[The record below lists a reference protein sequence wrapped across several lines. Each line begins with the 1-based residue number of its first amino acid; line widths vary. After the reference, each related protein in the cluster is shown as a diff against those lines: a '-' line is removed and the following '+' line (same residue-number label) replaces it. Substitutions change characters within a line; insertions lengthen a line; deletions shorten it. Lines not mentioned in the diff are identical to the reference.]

1 MSRLATPAE
10 SKSLTI
16 SASTSSRV
24 NEWAWWVTRAAANQ
38 TPVALMQFF
47 YHVDAGRILID
58 GHDIARATEAS
69 LRNAIAIVPQDTAL
83 LNRTLLENIRYGR
96 PDATDEEVWDAAA
109 AARCRPFI
117 ENLPRGLDTMVGDR
131 RRVKL
136 SGGQRQRIAI
146 ARAFL
151 KDAPLLILDE
161 ATSAL
166 DIEAEEAIRET
177 LESLMAGRTVI
188 TIAHRLSTLRNFDR
202 ILVLQGGRLVEDRV
216 AGRPHARPRRLSRP
230 RQSRTQPACRTA
242 LCAKDVETRR
252 PPRVYPRG

>member
-1 MSRLATPAE
+1 VTFENVSFGYSGGRQVFDTFSVDIAPGQRVGLVGR
-10 SKSLTI
+10 SGGGKSTL
-16 SASTSSRV
+16 
-24 NEWAWWVTRAAANQ
+24 
-38 TPVALMQFF
+38 VALMQRF
-47 YHVDAGRILID
+47 YRVQAGRILID

-96 PDATDEEVWDAAA
+96 PDATDEEVWEAAK
-109 AARCRPFI
+109 AARCTPFI

-131 RRVKL
+131 GVRL
-136 SGGQRQRIAI
+136 SGGQRQRIAV

-166 DIEAEEAIRET
+166 DSEAEEAIREA
-177 LESLMAGRTVI
+177 LERLMAGRTVI

-202 ILVLQGGRLVEDRV
+202 ILVLQGGKLIEDGAPETLMRNRGVYHDLV
-216 AGRPHARPRRLSRP
+216 GRELSRLAE
-230 RQSRTQPACRTA
+230 QTA
-242 LCAKDVETRR
+242 
-252 PPRVYPRG
+252 